1 MNPASAS
8 ALGIAARVRCGELS
22 AEAVTRAALDRVET
36 LNPALNCFTTLLN
49 RNAIES
55 ARIVD
60 ARVLNGED
68 PGPLAGVPVGVK
80 DLFDVEGVVT
90 LAGSKIL
97 ADNPPAGTDA
107 VLVRRLRRAG
117 AILIGC
123 QTMDEFAYGFTTENA
138 HYGATHNPH
147 DTTRVAGGS
156 SGGSAASVAAGLV
169 SISLGSDTNG
179 SIRVPSSYCGVF
191 GLKPTFGR
199 LPRTGT
205 FPFVHDLD
213 HLGPFARSVADLA
226 LAYDAIQ
233 GHDPGDPACAQRPAE
248 YASAAAQEDIDGL
261 RAGVLD
267 GWFEEG
273 ASDDALDAVRR
284 VAEGLGPVTKVT
296 LPEAKRARAAAFCI
310 TCSTGAALH
319 YERLKSR
326 PHDFDPATRDRF
338 FAGTLLPATV
348 LARAQRFRRWFAHA
362 AADLFRKFDVLLA
375 PSTPDVA
382 PLIGQKTMQLRGVEV
397 PTRPNIGLYTQPIS
411 FIGLP
416 VAAVPLWT
424 SRGLPIGVQ
433 IIGPPW
439 EEARV
444 LRVAAYLE
452 RAGIVSSKKPIA

>member
-1 MNPASAS
+1 VNPALAS
-8 ALGIAARVRCGELS
+8 ALEISARVRRGDLS
-22 AEAVTRAALDRVET
+22 AEALTRATLDRIET

-49 RNAIES
+49 RSAIES

-60 ARVLNGED
+60 SRVANGED

-97 ADNPPAGTDA
+97 ADNAPAQTDA
-107 VLVRRLRRAG
+107 VLVRRLKRAG

-147 DTTRVAGGS
+147 DITRVAGGS
-156 SGGSAASVAAGLV
+156 SGGSAAAVAAGLV
-169 SISLGSDTNG
+169 ALSLGSDTNG

-213 HLGPFARSVADLA
+213 HLGPFARRATDLA
-226 LAYDAIQ
+226 LAYDVIQ
-233 GHDPGDPACAQRPAE
+233 GHDPGDPACAPRAAE
-248 YASAAAQEDIDGL
+248 YASASTHMEVTGL

-267 GWFEEG
+267 EWFEEG
-273 ASDDALDAVRR
+273 ASDEALDAVRR
-284 VAEGLGPVTKVT
+284 VAEALGPVTKVT

-319 YERLKSR
+319 LERLKTR

-338 FAGTLLPATV
+338 FAGTRLPATV
-348 LARAQRFRRWFAHA
+348 LARAQRFRRWFAEA
-362 AADLFRKFDVLLA
+362 AATLFRQFDVLLA

-397 PTRPNIGLYTQPIS
+397 PIRPNIGLYTQPIS

-424 SRGLPIGVQ
+424 ARGLPIGVQ

-439 EEARV
+439 QEARV
-444 LRVAAYLE
+444 LRVAAQLE
-452 RAGIVSSKKPIA
+452 RLGVVSSQNPSA